1 MKELIELLIEN
12 GIENGISSDGHIST
26 YLPGWGEKF
35 AISFTTGFC
44 NLDECEQVVITLSE
58 MPRFETV
65 FMIRVPCK
73 MFSMGLRFAQQAAQE
88 YSAVRV

>member
-26 YLPGWGEKF
+26 YLPGWDEKF
-35 AISFTTGFC
+35 AISFTPGFC
-44 NLDECEQVVITLSE
+44 NLDECDQVVITLSE

-65 FMIRVPCK
+65 FMLRVPRR
-73 MFSMGLRFAQQAAQE
+73 MLGMGLRFAQQAAKE
-88 YSAVRV
+88 YSTVRA